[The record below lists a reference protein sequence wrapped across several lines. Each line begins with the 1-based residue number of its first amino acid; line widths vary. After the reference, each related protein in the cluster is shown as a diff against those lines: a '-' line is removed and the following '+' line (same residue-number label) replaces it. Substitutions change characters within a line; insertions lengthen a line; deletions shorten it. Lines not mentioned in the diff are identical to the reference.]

1 MSAGTAV
8 ALSLPGDLL
17 DRAVEADW
25 ARDWLDAN
33 GLPNPLAEAWRYTPL
48 VEMTDAL
55 AQCSLGEPIGTDG
68 RSAATALDATALDRL
83 ATRYGAVRLVFVN
96 GRFSAELSDSPSA
109 PEATAPLPPGVR
121 VGSLAD
127 LVGPGESGLA
137 ELLGRWS
144 EPRSE
149 DFGADDGF
157 RVLNAGSAND
167 PAVVMVSPGVAV
179 GSPIHLVHLRTSS
192 LERNPTFSQPETVI
206 DIGGGASCRV
216 IESHVSLG
224 AGVTNAVTRIRTGV
238 DSHLHHVRIQDDHPE
253 GTHIGDTVVE
263 QHRGS
268 YLESVSVN
276 FGAGPSRNGIDVF
289 LNGEHATADLSGLSL
304 LADSQR
310 CDTVLNIAHRA
321 PNCTSSQDFRSIA
334 DDRARASFCG
344 HVLVAHGAAGTDSSQ
359 SNRNLLLARTAQAD
373 TRPWLEILTDD
384 VKCTHGATVGR
395 LDDESLFYMRS
406 RGIPE
411 HKAKSMLVGAF
422 AAEVIDAVDPPSL
435 RESLHGR
442 VDRLDAGAH
451 D

>member
-8 ALSLPGDLL
+8 ALPEDLL
-17 DRAVEADW
+17 KEVVDVDW
-25 ARDWLDAN
+25 ARDWLERN
-33 GLPNPLAEAWRYTPL
+33 GLPNPSAEAWRYTPL
-48 VEMTDAL
+48 AEMIDAL
-55 AQCSLGEPIGTDG
+55 AQCGPGATIGSDG
-68 RSAATALDATALDRL
+68 LDTTGALDTRALERL
-83 ATRYGAVRLVFVN
+83 AQRHGAVRLVFVN
-96 GRFSAELSDSPSA
+96 GRFSPKLSDSPSA

-121 VGSLAD
+121 VGPLTE

-137 ELLGRWS
+137 ELLGRWCA
-144 EPRSE
+144 PRPE
-149 DFGADDGF
+149 DFGSDDGF
-157 RVLNAGSAND
+157 RVLNAGSAHD
-167 PAVVMVSPGVAV
+167 PAVIMVNPGVAV
-179 GSPIHLVHLRTSS
+179 GSPIHVVHVRTTGSDQS
-192 LERNPTFSQPETVI
+192 PTFSQPATMI

-238 DSHLHHVRIQDDHPE
+238 DSHFHHVRIQDDHPE
-253 GTHIGDTVVE
+253 GTHLGDTVVE

-268 YLESVSVN
+268 YLESISVN
-276 FGAGPSRNGIDVF
+276 FGAGSSRNGIDVL
-289 LNGEHATADLSGLSL
+289 LNGEYATADLSGLSL
-304 LADSQR
+304 LADTQR
-310 CDTVLNIAHRA
+310 CDTVLHITHRA
-321 PNCTSSQDFRSIA
+321 PNCTSSQDFRSIV
-334 DDRARASFCG
+334 DDRARSSFCG

-373 TRPWLEILTDD
+373 TRPWLEILTDE

-422 AAEVIDAVDPPSL
+422 AAEVIEAVDPPSL

-442 VDRLDAGAH
+442 IDRLDTGAH